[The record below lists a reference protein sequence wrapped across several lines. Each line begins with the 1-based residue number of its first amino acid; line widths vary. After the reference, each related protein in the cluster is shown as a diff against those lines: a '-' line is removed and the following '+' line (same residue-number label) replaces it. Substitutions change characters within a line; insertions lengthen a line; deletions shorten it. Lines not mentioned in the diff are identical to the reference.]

1 MVGDHLDLRLGKG
14 KTNPEELFAA
24 CYGACFQGAMNVVAP
39 ALGVKMP
46 SKPEGAVVHT
56 TVHLVGYP
64 KDRDWGL
71 RVHMKVEAKGL
82 SQDDL
87 EKVIERA
94 KEICPFARAIEGNVH
109 TIVEAVVL

>member
-1 MVGDHLDLRLGKG
+1 MGKG

-24 CYGACFQGAMNVVAP
+24 CYGACFRGAMNVVAP

-46 SKPEGAVVHT
+46 SKPEDAVVHT

-64 KDRDWGL
+64 KDRNWGL

-82 SQDDL
+82 RQDDL
-87 EKVIERA
+87 EKVIAQA
-94 KEICPFARAIEGNVH
+94 KKVCPFARAIEGNVH
-109 TIVEAVVL
+109 TTVEAVAL